1 MKTLI
6 HVCIDIRGTIW
17 NRHFD
22 GINHED
28 GTPMTAREAFNALC
42 DELVKGRRVL
52 PCGECDNFDFQKG
65 CLGHQIAEDVA

>member
-1 MKTLI
+1 
-6 HVCIDIRGTIW
+6 
-17 NRHFD
+17 
-22 GINHED
+22 
-28 GTPMTAREAFNALC
+28 MTAREAFNALC